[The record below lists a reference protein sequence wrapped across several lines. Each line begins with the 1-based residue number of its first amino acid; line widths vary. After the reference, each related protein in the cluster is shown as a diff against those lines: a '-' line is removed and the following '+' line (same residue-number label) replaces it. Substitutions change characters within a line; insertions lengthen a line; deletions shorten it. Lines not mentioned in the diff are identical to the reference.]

1 MEEVEPTRVLL
12 DVLPGVDS
20 DFDESFLARNG
31 LSVSVCSGPGDSQ
44 PCPLVEGHGCRKF
57 EEANGV
63 VFALDL
69 DEPEHRAVIERY
81 QELAREGTPSVWC
94 SRRSRPTNIGRSSRA
109 SRCGRTSPLRLSS
122 TGSRPGSKRF
132 LDGSGHDDIDLDV
145 QTDR

>member
-44 PCPLVEGHGCRKF
+44 PCPLVEGHGCQKF
-57 EEANGV
+57 QDANGV

-69 DEPEHRAVIERY
+69 DEPRHRAVLERY
-81 QELAREGTPSVWC
+81 QELAREGTPIRVVVSPEQADRYRAELEGVEVWTHE
-94 SRRSRPTNIGRSSRA
+94 PTA
-109 SRCGRTSPLRLSS
+109 AE
-122 TGSRPGSKRF
+122 
-132 LDGSGHDDIDLDV
+132 LDGFAARIEAAA
-145 QTDR
+145 RR

>member
-12 DVLPGVDS
+12 DALPGVDR

-44 PCPLVEGHGCRKF
+44 PCPLVEGHRCRKF

-81 QELAREGTPSVWC
+81 QELARDGTPIRVVLSPEQADQYREELEGVEVWTHE
-94 SRRSRPTNIGRSSRA
+94 PTA
-109 SRCGRTSPLRLSS
+109 AE
-122 TGSRPGSKRF
+122 
-132 LDGSGHDDIDLDV
+132 LDGFAARIEAV
-145 QTDR
+145 ARR